1 MKKVQNF
8 FSYARVSELPTI
20 RIFELFDLNDSGKDV
35 APYKIDYS
43 FSKDI
48 LSECELGAYARF
60 ASFGSLPP
68 LLWESSPICRS
79 SCRVHLRR
87 CSGRCKSCRV
97 S

>member
-48 LSECELGAYARF
+48 LSKCQLGAYEE
-60 ASFGSLPP
+60 
-68 LLWESSPICRS
+68 LLKLNNEVALLSNNGKVVALIGY
-79 SCRVHLRR
+79 V
-87 CSGRCKSCRV
+87 V
-97 S
+97 Q